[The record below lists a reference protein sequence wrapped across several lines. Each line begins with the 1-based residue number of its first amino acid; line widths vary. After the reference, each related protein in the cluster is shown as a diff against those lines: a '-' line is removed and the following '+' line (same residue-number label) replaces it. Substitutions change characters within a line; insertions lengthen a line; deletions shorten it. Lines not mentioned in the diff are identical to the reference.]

1 MYTQT
6 NSGGTM

>member
-6 NSGGTM
+6 NTLTDS